1 MSNIAWLFMK
11 HSLCL
16 ALERGYLRTTVFD
29 KPPARNVLTNQTSPS
44 NMSGKQ
50 VTWMSK
56 LVWFLVK
63 LSPVSTNQAFTE
75 AKFKFFSLKTLI
87 FCLGCYGPTV
97 TLNIVGQVTGYTYE
111 VTKHMTISKNKIDQG
126 SMLATSVVAGCTVLF
141 PFLVSSGIPAIS
153 MIALASDLRW
163 PKYGLMVV
171 VSTLLTITAQ
181 IFGKVP
187 FRI

>member
-1 MSNIAWLFMK
+1 
-11 HSLCL
+11 
-16 ALERGYLRTTVFD
+16 
-29 KPPARNVLTNQTSPS
+29 
-44 NMSGKQ
+44 MSGKQ

-63 LSPVSTNQAFTE
+63 LSPVSTNQGFTE

-97 TLNIVGQVTGYTYE
+97 ALTTVGQVTGYTSE
-111 VTKHMTISKNKIDQG
+111 VTKLMTITKNKIDQG
-126 SMLATSVVAGCTVLF
+126 SMLATSVVAGCTVIF
-141 PFLVSSGIPAIS
+141 PFLVSSGIPALS
-153 MIALASDLRW
+153 TIALASDLRW

-171 VSTLLTITAQ
+171 LSTLMTITAGM
-181 IFGKVP
+181 FGKVL